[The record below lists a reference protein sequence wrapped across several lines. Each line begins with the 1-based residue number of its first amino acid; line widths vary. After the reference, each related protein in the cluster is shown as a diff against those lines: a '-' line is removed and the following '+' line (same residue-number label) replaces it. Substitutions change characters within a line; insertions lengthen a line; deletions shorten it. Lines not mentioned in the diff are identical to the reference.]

1 MKRKGS
7 RRSAVWEWM
16 ACIALLM
23 LVLSACDRAERTAQE
38 PSTEQSAESTSMPSD
53 SKGSF
58 HSEGKLTYWAELNGN
73 AAGIKTTFNQVPFFQ
88 EWQRRTGVQLTFIQ
102 PPANQAKEAINVL
115 LASGELPDMMEY
127 EWINYPGGPEKAIND
142 GYILRLNE
150 AIDRYAP
157 NLKRYLQDH
166 PDIDMQIRTAGGSY
180 YAFPFIQ
187 GDDKLRTYQGPI
199 IRKDWLDELGLDVPV
214 TIDDWHTVLQ
224 AFKDKKGAQAPL
236 TFLGVPNPLFGIEGG
251 GFIGAFGIK
260 KDFYQEDGK
269 VKFGPVEPGYKD
281 FLTLFRKWYEEGLID
296 RNFATVDS
304 ETQDTSMILSRSGTG
319 IWNAGAGIGTWL
331 PVMKSKDP
339 SVELVPA
346 PYPVLHQGERPKFG
360 QLAPAIGS
368 SGVAI
373 SAKSKHVE
381 EAVKMLDYGYGT
393 EGHLL
398 FNFGIEGVSYVM
410 KDGYPAYT
418 DAILHNPDKL
428 APSQALAMYTR
439 ASYFGP
445 FVQDVRYM
453 EQYYSLPEQKEAVRV
468 WSDTDAVLHTLPALP
483 TTEKESTELSVI
495 KQEVNQVVTE
505 MSLKIIMGMEPVSAF
520 DEYVKKIRLLDIQRA
535 IDIQQQAL
543 DRYRASVSK
552 SDVNSPR

>member
-1 MKRKGS
+1 
-7 RRSAVWEWM
+7 M

>member
-1 MKRKGS
+1 MKWKGKG
-7 RRSAVWEWM
+7 RAAVWGWLAFM
-16 ACIALLM
+16 VLLM
-23 LVLSACDRAERTAQE
+23 AVLSACDRERMTQKASSLPTAETTLMAGGG
-38 PSTEQSAESTSMPSD
+38 
-53 SKGSF
+53 KGS
-58 HSEGKLTYWAELNGN
+58 SASDAKLTYWAELNGN
-73 AAGIKTTFNQVPFFQ
+73 AAGIKSTFNQVPFFQ

-102 PPANQAKEAINVL
+102 PPANQAKEAISVL
-115 LASGELPDMMEY
+115 LASGDLPDMMEY

-150 AIDRYAP
+150 AIDQYAP
-157 NLKRYLQDH
+157 NLKRYLKAH

-214 TIDDWHTVLQ
+214 TIDDWHTVLK
-224 AFKDKKGAQAPL
+224 AFKEKKGAEAPL

-260 KDFYQEDGK
+260 KGFYQEEGK
-269 VKFGPVEPGYKD
+269 VKFGPVEPGYKQ
-281 FLTLFRKWYEEGLID
+281 FLSLFRQWYAEGLID
-296 RNFATVDS
+296 PNFAAVDS
-304 ETQDTSMILSRSGTG
+304 ETQDTSMILSRSGAG

-331 PVMKSKDP
+331 PVMKAQDS

-346 PYPVLHQGERPKFG
+346 PYPVLHRGDRPEFG
-360 QLAPAIGS
+360 QLAPAVGS

-373 SAKSKHVE
+373 SAKSRHVE
-381 EAVKMLDYGYGT
+381 EAVKMLDYGYGP

-398 FNFGIEGVSYVM
+398 FNFGIEGVSYEM

-418 DAILHNPDKL
+418 DVILHNPDKL

-445 FVQDVRYM
+445 FVQDIRYM

-468 WSDTDAVLHTLPALP
+468 WSNTDAALHTLPALP
-483 TTEKESTELSVI
+483 TTEKESTELAVI
-495 KQEVNQVVTE
+495 MQEVNKAVTE

-520 DEYVKKIRLLDIQRA
+520 DEYVKKIRLMDIQRA
-535 IDIQQQAL
+535 IGIEQQAL
-543 DRYRASVSK
+543 DRYRASVS
-552 SDVNSPR
+552 NTGGNTTG